1 MRHTAIKESK
11 MPNQCYLCE
20 KEANH
25 FVKLK
30 GGEELHCCNEHYNR
44 WMCERLGYDY
54 DQYVP
59 PKTISVLEQ
68 RYKVAMEVVSFGV
81 VYYAYRGRKGVEES
95 WAVQVPF
102 TIKRKEALDFLK
114 EKVAIHQ
121 VMASDDESFLDMAG
135 AIGVGAFDEVWG
147 EDPYFIYKGQKLSV
161 EDLVDLLSFHQ
172 EYNLVYHLEP
182 RMPNPD
188 GRWVTYEE
196 DVIPDED
203 ADDHW

>member
-1 MRHTAIKESK
+1 
-11 MPNQCYLCE
+11 MPNQCHLFE

-30 GGEELHCCNEHYNR
+30 NGKELHCCNEHYNR

-121 VMASDDESFLDMAG
+121 VMSSDNESFLDMAV
-135 AIGVGAFDEVWG
+135 AIGVGTFGEVWG
-147 EDPYFIYKGQKLSV
+147 DDPYFIYKGQ
-161 EDLVDLLSFHQ
+161 
-172 EYNLVYHLEP
+172 
-182 RMPNPD
+182 
-188 GRWVTYEE
+188 
-196 DVIPDED
+196 
-203 ADDHW
+203 